1 MGDREMVEQ
10 LQGID
15 PAKFAPKDVVISWK
29 CLAHEIGVSQDSLQ
43 RRCLKLG
50 IKLPRWGPRPTSP
63 VFLPRGR
70 IVILKT
76 LYFA

>member
-1 MGDREMVEQ
+1 MVEQ
-10 LQGID
+10 LTNIEA
-15 PAKFAPKDVVISWK
+15 AKFARKDVVITWK
-29 CLAHEIGVSQDSLQ
+29 ELAEEIGVSEDSLQ
-43 RRCLKLG
+43 RRCFELG
-50 IKLPRWGPRPTSP
+50 INLPRWGPRPTSP